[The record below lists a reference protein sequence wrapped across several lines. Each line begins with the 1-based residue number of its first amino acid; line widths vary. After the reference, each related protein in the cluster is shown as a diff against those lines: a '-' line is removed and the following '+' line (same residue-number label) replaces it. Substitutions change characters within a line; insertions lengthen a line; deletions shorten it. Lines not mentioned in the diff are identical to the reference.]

1 MYSDDRLILQ
11 LLSLLKQFNV
21 RKIVVS
27 PGSRHFSIIH
37 SMEKDSFFQLYSV
50 VDERSAA
57 FFALGLIQK
66 SNEPVAVACTSG
78 TSTINYGSAVV
89 EAFYQHLPLLLLT
102 ADRLPELL
110 NQMEEQMFKQ
120 DDVFR
125 NFVKFEGQL
134 KEVKSGFDEWYCN
147 RVINEGLLSLT
158 SRGPGPVHL
167 NIPIESHQGDTF
179 STAVLPKVRKITRT
193 RADLEDFQWSQYA
206 ERLKGKRILV
216 IWGQAAPMSEQL
228 RKSLDDFCESYNCAI
243 LCDKTSN
250 CRHGHAIDNA
260 FVTLRNFSID
270 EGAKRLPDVVIT
282 VFANYIFNN
291 NIKKYIRRF
300 SPKCEHWS
308 VAPSGDIIDPFHKLT
323 DVFEMDEGFF
333 FRKMAEP
340 SHQGSTEYLTSLK
353 AISQRIMEP
362 EVPFSE
368 LYAVGQLVKS
378 LPKGASLHIAN
389 SASAR
394 MANLFVTDES
404 INAYCNRGVNGI
416 DGCMS
421 AAVGFAAAADEPVY
435 LVIGDLTFFYD
446 MNALWNRHLSKNL
459 RILLLN
465 NEGGAIMHLPLK
477 ESLADVLSKHIS
489 AGHQT
494 SAKGWVES
502 LGMKYNAVRN
512 QEECDSAVEW
522 LADTSQEG
530 PMVLEVFTKKEVD
543 IKILKK
549 YFGSLNRETKFDK
562 AKLKVS
568 QKIGKYVN
576 KNQ

>member
-11 LLSLLKQFNV
+11 LLSLLKQHNI

-37 SMEKDSFFQLYSV
+37 SMEKDSYFQLYSV

-66 SNEPVAVACTSG
+66 SNEPVAVCCTSG
-78 TSTINYGSAVV
+78 TSTINYGSAVI
-89 EAFYQHLPLLLLT
+89 EAFYQHLPLLVMT

-134 KEVKSGFDEWYCN
+134 KEIKNGFDEWYCN
-147 RVINEGLLSLT
+147 RVMNEAFLSLT
-158 SRGPGPVHL
+158 SHGPGPVHL
-167 NIPIESHQGDTF
+167 NIPIESHQHDTF
-179 STAVLPKVRKITRT
+179 STTTLPKVRKITRS
-193 RADLEDFQWSQYA
+193 RADLDEMDWQAYA
-206 ERLKGKRILV
+206 DRLKGKRVLI
-216 IWGQAAPMSEQL
+216 IWGQAPPMSEKL
-228 RKSLDDFCESYNCAI
+228 RQSIDLFCESTNCAI
-243 LCDKTSN
+243 LSDKTSN

-291 NIKKYIRRF
+291 NIKKYLRRF
-300 SPKCEHWS
+300 PNKCEHWS
-308 VAPSGDIIDPFHKLT
+308 VAPCGDIIDPFHKLT
-323 DVFEMDEGFF
+323 EVFEMDEAFF
-333 FRKMAEP
+333 FRKISEK
-340 SHQGSTEYLTSLK
+340 SQTGSTQYLESLK
-353 AISQRIMEP
+353 NISQRIQEP

-378 LPKGASLHIAN
+378 MPKGASLHIAN

-404 INAYCNRGVNGI
+404 IHAYCNRGVNGI

-421 AAVGFAAAADEPVY
+421 AAVGFAAIAEEPVY

-446 MNALWNRHLSKNL
+446 MNALWNRHLSPNL

-489 AGHQT
+489 AGHKT

-502 LGMKYNAVRN
+502 LGMKYLSAST
-512 QEECDSAVEW
+512 EDECNTGVEW
-522 LADTSQEG
+522 LSDQNQEG
-530 PMVLEVFTKKEVD
+530 PMVLEIFTKKEVD

-549 YFGSLNRETKFDK
+549 YFGSLNRETTFDK

-568 QKIGKYVN
+568 QKLEKFVN
-576 KNQ
+576 RNH